1 MGAQTLLD
9 AEIQSELRRRVAALE
24 IRSYA
29 ELLALPEASTE
40 SAFILNK
47 TVKLTTFR
55 ESHPN
60 GRLLVLVRSDRP
72 IFLGLG
78 SAGRTEGFWIE
89 PSGAKTPALHEEIA
103 EYYA

>member
-1 MGAQTLLD
+1 MRSLAVLD
-9 AEIQSELRRRVAALE
+9 AEIQSELRRRVGALE
-24 IRSYA
+24 VRSYS
-29 ELLALPEASTE
+29 ELLALPEATTE
-40 SAFILNK
+40 SEFLLGK
-47 TVKLTTFR
+47 LVKFTTFR
-55 ESHPN
+55 ESHSS

-89 PSGAKTPALHEEIA
+89 PSGAKTAALHEEIA